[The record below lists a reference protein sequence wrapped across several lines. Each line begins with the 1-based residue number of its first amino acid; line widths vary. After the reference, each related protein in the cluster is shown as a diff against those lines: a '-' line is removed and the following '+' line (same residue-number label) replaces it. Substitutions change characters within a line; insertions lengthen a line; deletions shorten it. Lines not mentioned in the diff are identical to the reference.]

1 MIFTVCHVLTG
12 SYGFALL
19 RSRLCVKSPVDHRRC
34 LRLCNS
40 NMSSGITPTDECVSL
55 FNDMKLKHDRKW
67 IIFKIDDKQI
77 VKEREGDKD
86 ATYESFMAAL
96 KEVAEN
102 EPRYAVVDYHYKTE
116 DGRPQDKLLFIAW
129 SPDTCGVKPK
139 MTYASSKDAL
149 LKKLNGVHKA
159 FRRTKPHFFKMYT
172 CGHIRSDSDFAQSV
186 PQVVFHHLAWV
197 QAIDTSLDT
206 SWRRPIRH
214 MRQMAH
220 GVRIPLNIFQTYIY
234 IYMYHYVSIDIKSQ
248 LLFVISC
255 CFNVVSMFF
264 QCVPSPCG
272 IAVWGFAD
280 HRIFRS
286 GSQGNREPAEV
297 SAPSCPGSPGSAQGQ
312 DGQGLCRVVPI
323 ANSGPWCHGSCHSVA
338 YCLWGWWATCMSW
351 KLWNSY
357 YSCTI
362 LYYVVLVDS

>member
-96 KEVAEN
+96 EEVAEN

-234 IYMYHYVSIDIKSQ
+234 IYVSLCFNRYQESIA
-248 LLFVISC
+248 LCYFMLFQC
-255 CFNVVSMFF
+255 CFNVFSM
-264 QCVPSPCG
+264 CSIALWHCSLRLCRSPNLPIWIPRKSRASWSERAELPRVPR
-272 IAVWGFAD
+272 V
-280 HRIFRS
+280 
-286 GSQGNREPAEV
+286 
-297 SAPSCPGSPGSAQGQ
+297 CPGSGRSGAVQSRSNRELWAMVPWVMSQRSILFVRLMGN
-312 DGQGLCRVVPI
+312 LHVLKVVKQ
-323 ANSGPWCHGSCHSVA
+323 
-338 YCLWGWWATCMSW
+338 L
-351 KLWNSY
+351 L
-357 YSCTI
+357 
-362 LYYVVLVDS
+362 